1 MKLENPVN
9 FGSLRRLSPISK
21 NWGFDRGTPVDRYY
35 IESFLECNSPAIH
48 GRVLEVRDRNYT
60 KKYGKDR
67 VETSDVIDIDE
78 SKREANIVTDLTT
91 CEGVPSDQYDCII
104 VTQTIQ
110 YIYKL
115 SSAFS
120 SLYRILKPGG
130 TILITCPAISRP
142 EYKKCTEMTL
152 WSFTEASIR
161 RLLSEKFN
169 NITVSAFGNV
179 LAASAF
185 LYGIAYEELQP
196 EELDY
201 HDPDYPVIVTGR
213 AIK

>member
-1 MKLENPVN
+1 MKLEDPVN

-21 NWGFDRGTPVDRYY
+21 RWGFDRGTPVDRYY
-35 IESFLECNSPAIH
+35 IESFLENNSDLIK
-48 GRVLEVRDRNYT
+48 GRVLEIKDRNYT
-60 KKYGKDR
+60 REYGKDQ
-67 VETSDVIDIDE
+67 VDSSDVLDIDE
-78 SKREANIVTDLTT
+78 RNPEADFVTDLAT

-104 VTQTIQ
+104 VTQTFQ

-115 SSAFS
+115 NSAIS

-130 TILITCPAISRP
+130 TVLVTCPGISRI
-142 EYKKCTEMTL
+142 EYQKYGNTTF

-169 NITVSAFGNV
+169 DITVSEFGNV
-179 LAASAF
+179 FAASAF
-185 LYGIAYEELQP
+185 LYGIACEELQP

-201 HDPDYPVIVTGR
+201 HDPDYPVLLAGR